1 MKTILF
7 AVTALVALGIVA
19 YIVMAV
25 MSQKM
30 PDNLGLQDGVLR
42 PCPESPNCLC
52 SEAHTQGDNVH
63 YTAPIQGDKVMWDK
77 LQSVIQAQGGEVVT
91 DNRDYKHYTF
101 STPIMHYVDD
111 VELRFD
117 EASNLIHIR
126 SASRIGRKDFGVNQ
140 ARIDKIKQAL

>member
-7 AVTALVALGIVA
+7 AVTALAALGLVA

-25 MSQKM
+25 LSQKM
-30 PDNLGLQDGVLR
+30 PSDLGLQDGVLR

-52 SEAHTQGDNVH
+52 SEAHTKHDDMH
-63 YTAPIQGDKVMWDK
+63 YTAPIQGDKTMWLTLK
-77 LQSVIQAQGGEVVT
+77 IELEEQGGELVT
-91 DNRDYKHYTF
+91 HNNDYLHFTF

-117 EASNLIHIR
+117 EASQLIHIR
-126 SASRIGRKDFGVNQ
+126 SASRIGRSDFGVNR
-140 ARIDKIKQAL
+140 ARIKAIKQAL